1 VEFVVHTDR
10 TSFTDRAQ
18 RLVVE
23 PGDLDVLVGSS
34 SADLP
39 CRGRIRL
46 TGPVRVVGP
55 ERRLTTPTAVTPVRA
70 GVHA

>member
-10 TSFTDRAQ
+10 TAFTDRAQ
-18 RLVVE
+18 RRVVE
-23 PGDLDVLVGSS
+23 PGDFDVLVGSS

-46 TGPVRVVGP
+46 TGPVRVVGR
-55 ERRLTTPTAVTPVRA
+55 ERRLITPAVASVR
-70 GVHA
+70 GDVHA